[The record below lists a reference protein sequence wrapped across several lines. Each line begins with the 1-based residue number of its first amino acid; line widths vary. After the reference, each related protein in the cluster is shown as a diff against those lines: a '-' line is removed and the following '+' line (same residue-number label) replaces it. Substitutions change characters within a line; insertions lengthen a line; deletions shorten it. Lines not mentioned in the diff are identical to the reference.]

1 MFAIGVYTARRR
13 NLHIFAGTV
22 SSMSTFGFGS
32 HSDGHDNDRDNNND
46 GDEGRKNGNN
56 RDGHHDNSDN
66 DNGGFGF
73 FFGPGSNP
81 FGGGNLNGSVFSG
94 GDLGGFLGQLG
105 NMISGFSQD
114 LNKQG
119 NSPVNYAL
127 TERIARQH
135 VAQETQPKSLD
146 STAVAESVRLVELW
160 LDEATILPA
169 GATGSV
175 AFGPEQW
182 LDETLP
188 TWRRI
193 ITPLAEKLSDAAL
206 SSAPEE
212 LRGQLGPMEGIFKQ
226 INAMNFGTQL
236 GATLGELAKGVVTS
250 TQWGM
255 PLAQGRT
262 AAVATAHLD
271 DIAAKLGI
279 ERREAL
285 IYLAAREAAHHRL
298 FQHVPWLVERLILD
312 VEEYAAGLALDDTA
326 MQEAMNSFNPEAL
339 QDPMRMQEMM
349 QNLQSQDL
357 TPKVVSANAH
367 ARERLETILSLIE
380 GWVDYV
386 VGNAL
391 NDRIPGSA
399 MINAGWSTFR
409 NTGSPA
415 MEGLTRSMGISLL
428 APKANE
434 AAELFRRLEQAVGME
449 KRDAMWDHPDFLPV
463 AEDLDN
469 PATFIGRWAF
479 DAEEMKDFDP
489 IAEIEKLEQEKKNG
503 DSTGE
508 ETSGDND

>member
-1 MFAIGVYTARRR
+1 
-13 NLHIFAGTV
+13 
-22 SSMSTFGFGS
+22 MSRFGFGN
-32 HSDGHDNDRDNNND
+32 HSDDRDDNDRDKNRNNN
-46 GDEGRKNGNN
+46 GHGNN
-56 RDGHHDNSDN
+56 GDDNFGDANSNGDQ
-66 DNGGFGF
+66 GGFGF

-81 FGGGNLNGSVFSG
+81 FGGGNLNGSSFGG

-119 NSPVNYAL
+119 NSPVNYSL

-135 VAQETQPKSLD
+135 VAQEAGPKSND

-175 AFGPEQW
+175 AFGPGQW

-188 TWRRI
+188 TWRRV

-206 SSAPEE
+206 SGAPEE
-212 LRGQLGPMEGIFKQ
+212 LRGQLGPMEGILKQ

-262 AAVATAHLD
+262 AAIATAHLEEM
-271 DIAAKLGI
+271 AAKLGC
-279 ERREAL
+279 EPREAL

-326 MQEAMNSFNPEAL
+326 MKEAMNSFNPEAL
-339 QDPMRMQEMM
+339 QDPSQMQEMM
-349 QNLQSQDL
+349 QSLQNEDL
-357 TPKVVSANAH
+357 TPKVVSSNAH
-367 ARERLETILSLIE
+367 ARERLETMLSLIE

-391 NDRIPGSA
+391 NDRVPGAA
-399 MINAGWSTFR
+399 MINAGWSAFR

-434 AAELFRRLEQAVGME
+434 AAELFRRLEQATDME

-463 AEDLDN
+463 GDDLDN
-469 PATFIGRWAF
+469 PAAFIGRWAF
-479 DAEEMKDFDP
+479 DADEMKDFDP
-489 IAEIEKLEQEKKNG
+489 IAEIEKLEREKSNG
-503 DSTGE
+503 GEDDS
-508 ETSGDND
+508 SSS